1 MVLPE
6 RFELSTSPLP
16 RECSTPEL
24 RQHLACLWDRRGVEL
39 FCLKSLSCKTQVL
52 VPISG
57 ADRNEGAF
65 AIRPSGTQAVFW
77 DFFRSHLL
85 PPVKAGTIEGLAR
98 QSWCFRPVSPVDIKQ
113 SCGSRRRAD
122 WPFRERGDRPSPKG
136 VWKQRPGK
144 SEVWEQ
150 GRLKA
155 GLSTVCRLL
164 GAMLLISG
172 WGAAWPRTRFWAAM
186 GRPNAAEAGRVSGK
200 QCGRHKMP
208 RQAAG
213 SLLDK

>member
-77 DFFRSHLL
+77 DFFRQSFA
-85 PPVKAGTIEGLAR
+85 PSR
-98 QSWCFRPVSPVDIKQ
+98 QSRD
-113 SCGSRRRAD
+113 D
-122 WPFRERGDRPSPKG
+122 
-136 VWKQRPGK
+136 
-144 SEVWEQ
+144 
-150 GRLKA
+150 
-155 GLSTVCRLL
+155 
-164 GAMLLISG
+164 
-172 WGAAWPRTRFWAAM
+172 
-186 GRPNAAEAGRVSGK
+186 
-200 QCGRHKMP
+200 
-208 RQAAG
+208 
-213 SLLDK
+213 